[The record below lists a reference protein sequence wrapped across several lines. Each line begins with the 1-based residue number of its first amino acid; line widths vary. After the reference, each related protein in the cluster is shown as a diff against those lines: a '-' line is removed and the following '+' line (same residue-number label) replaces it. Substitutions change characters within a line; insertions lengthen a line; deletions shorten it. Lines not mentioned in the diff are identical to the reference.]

1 MCVCVCVCTKVVLQC
16 CSCLCCGTRVSLA
29 RCSSFRHSF
38 CACHLSVRR
47 CIPHQQKLAQPCQ
60 NASVAGAILMVEC
73 GYVEQ
78 IANYDSSGN
87 LVQYCQLSTD
97 VAHKQSRHLARE
109 GATPARFKRKG
120 NRAVSLP
127 PPPSGSSVQPIS
139 LYFGGHLSLQSPAQK
154 D

>member
-1 MCVCVCVCTKVVLQC
+1 MCVCVYESCAPVLQLLVLWY
-16 CSCLCCGTRVSLA
+16 SGFSGSLFQLSPFVLCLPLIRAAMYTTST
-29 RCSSFRHSF
+29 
-38 CACHLSVRR
+38 
-47 CIPHQQKLAQPCQ
+47 KLAQPCQ

-87 LVQYCQLSTD
+87 LVQYCQLRTD

-127 PPPSGSSVQPIS
+127 PPPSCSSAQPIS
-139 LYFGGHLSLQSPAQK
+139 LYFGGHLSPQSPAQK